1 MIVNSVQPQS
11 SLSVEST
18 LTDGFPCNPPA
29 PDPHTGM
36 TQEELYRHIIE
47 SLPGGVIQIASDGV
61 FTGANSEGLKFLGMS
76 MDMLIHR
83 IIPDFDGVTF
93 HEDGSP
99 CPVEDYPATRCLAT
113 GLPQAPLT
121 IGVKRGDASMVWAV
135 FTAVPVACPIHP
147 GRKGTVVTFLNITQ
161 RKQAEDALRRSE
173 DELRQAHEQLEHRVI
188 ERTAELAE
196 TNRMLREQ
204 IAKRTRA
211 DAKFHESEMRFREMA
226 ENIGEVVWVRDANT
240 DKILYISPV
249 YESIWGR
256 SCQSM
261 YDSATSFLEAV
272 VPEDMPIVMECLRRQ
287 MFEPHDS
294 VYRIHG
300 CNGEIRWVRS
310 RSTPIR
316 DAAGKTVR
324 VTGITEDITDL
335 KVAEAE
341 LSRLAAIVESSDDA
355 IIGKSLEGVILSW
368 NSGAERI
375 YGYTAPEILGR
386 RCEVLVAPEDLPL
399 AISLLQRVGRGER
412 VEASESTRIRKD
424 GSRFKVSLTL
434 SYVKDSAGR
443 IIAVAEIDR
452 DITERKR
459 LEQEVLQISERER
472 RRIGQDLHD
481 GLGQHLTG
489 IAFLSKSLQQ
499 RLAIKAGGGAAA
511 TVEESQDAG
520 RIAELVQQAVGQTR
534 ALARGLFPVE
544 ASADGLMDALTEL
557 AARIESFFRV
567 ECVFECGQPVPVAD
581 NNVAT
586 HLYRIA
592 QESVTNA
599 IKHAKTKRIRI
610 SLQCN
615 DEKLRLAVEDEG
627 VGIADHPASAAG
639 LGLRIMR
646 YRAKMI
652 GGTLSIDRGATGGVT
667 VACEIISACR
677 ADAPDCEESS

>member
-1 MIVNSVQPQS
+1 MSP
-11 SLSVEST
+11 
-18 LTDGFPCNPPA
+18 
-29 PDPHTGM
+29 
-36 TQEELYRHIIE
+36 EELHRHIIE

-76 MDMLIHR
+76 MDMLTHR
-83 IIPDFDGVTF
+83 IIPDFDGETF

-99 CPVEDYPATRCLAT
+99 CAVEDYPATRCLAT

-121 IGVKRGDASMVWAV
+121 IGVKRRDGSMVWAV
-135 FTAVPVACPIHP
+135 FTAVPVTCPIHP
-147 GRKGTVVTFLNITQ
+147 GRMGTVVTFLNITQ
-161 RKQAEDALRRSE
+161 RKHAEDALRLSE
-173 DELRQAHEQLEHRVI
+173 EALRQAHEQLEQRVI

-204 IAKRTRA
+204 IAQRTRA
-211 DAKFHESEMRFREMA
+211 DAKLHESEMRFREMA
-226 ENIGEVVWVRDANT
+226 ENIGEVVWVRDAGT
-240 DKILYISPV
+240 DKILYISPA
-249 YESIWGR
+249 YASIWGR

-261 YDSATSFLEAV
+261 YDSATSFLDAV

-294 VYRIHG
+294 IYRIHG
-300 CNGEIRWVRS
+300 RNGEIRWVRS

-335 KVAEAE
+335 KAAEAE
-341 LSRLAAIVESSDDA
+341 LSRLASIVESSDDA
-355 IIGKSLEGVILSW
+355 IIGKSLDGIILSW

-375 YGYTAPEILGR
+375 YGYAASEILGR
-386 RCEVLVAPEDLPL
+386 RCEVLVAPEDRPL

-412 VEASESTRIRKD
+412 VESCESTRIRKD
-424 GSRFKVSLTL
+424 GSPFNVSLTV
-434 SYVKDSAGR
+434 SFVKDSAGH
-443 IIAVAEIDR
+443 IIGAAEIDR

-499 RLAIKAGGGAAA
+499 RLAIKAGSGAAA
-511 TVEESQDAG
+511 TVEESADAG

-534 ALARGLFPVE
+534 ALARGLHPVE
-544 ASADGLMDALTEL
+544 ASANGLMDALIEL

-567 ECVFECGQPVPVAD
+567 ECSFECEQPVPVAD
-581 NNVAT
+581 NSVAT

-599 IKHAKTKRIRI
+599 IKHAKTRRIRI
-610 SLQCN
+610 RLQCT
-615 DEKLRLAVEDEG
+615 DEKLRLAVEDDG
-627 VGIADHPASAAG
+627 AGIGDPSATAAG

-652 GGTLSIDRGATGGVT
+652 GGTLSINRGAAGGVT
-667 VACEIISACR
+667 VACEVASVCRENTLDRQEIS
-677 ADAPDCEESS
+677 